1 MSTPDV
7 TEPDGVGWTQCL
19 EEVRGVAERLAQAL
33 DLGDQNREADIALK
47 MFGAISGAC
56 LTFLWADPDHPT
68 FFPSVGYYQMYGSP
82 NPDTVY
88 RTAAVDGNGQY
99 QITGQRGTAPDVS
112 IMAFGGPT
120 AEGLRTYPPFELSE
134 LAVAQDGTFEVV
146 VSRERPAGVQNW
158 WQLDEGMRTLML
170 RSVSEEWGTHVDP
183 RLAIVRLD
191 VDPRRAR
198 VTPQALRERLQ
209 FFPLVVEG
217 MIMSGIKRVR
227 ELRTQ
232 GVINRL
238 AVVDY
243 SGNGGRSDQ
252 WYQEGCFSLADG
264 EVLVIEAHPSPGC
277 RAFSLSLT
285 DPFFSTIDW
294 TNAHSSMNHHQAL
307 LQDGTMWA
315 VVADADPG
323 IHNWLDTTGH
333 RLGVLQCRWL
343 GGTAM
348 PEVSLT
354 PVPVTELDALVPSDV
369 ARVSP
374 EGRVE
379 LVRERQR
386 GAQLRS
392 YW

>member
-1 MSTPDV
+1 V
-7 TEPDGVGWTQCL
+7 TESEEVGWTQCL
-19 EEVRGVAERLAQAL
+19 DELRGLAERLAKDL
-33 DLGDQNREADIALK
+33 DLDDQNREADIALK
-47 MFGAISGAC
+47 MFGAISGAS
-56 LTFLWADPDHPT
+56 LTFLWADPDHPA

-99 QITGQRGTAPDVS
+99 RITGHLGSAPDVS
-112 IMAFGGPT
+112 IMPFGGP
-120 AEGLRTYPPFELSE
+120 AKGGLRTYPPFELSE
-134 LAVAQDGTFEVV
+134 LAVDPDGTFEVV
-146 VSRERPAGVQNW
+146 LSQERPAGVPNW
-158 WQLDEGMRTLML
+158 WKLDEGMRTLML

-198 VTPQALRERLQ
+198 VAPDALRQRLHML
-209 FFPLVVEG
+209 PLVVEG
-217 MIMSGIKRVR
+217 MMMSGITRAR
-227 ELRTQ
+227 DLRTQ

-238 AVVDY
+238 TAVDY

-264 EVLVIEAHPSPGC
+264 EVLVIEAHPSPDC
-277 RAFSLSLT
+277 RTFSLSLT

-294 TNAHSSMNHHQAL
+294 ANVHSSMNHHQAL
-307 LQDGTMWA
+307 LQDGVLWA

-333 RLGVLQCRWL
+333 RLGVLQFRWL

-354 PVPVTELDALVPSDV
+354 PVPATELDAFVPSNI
-369 ARVSP
+369 ARVSAARRS
-374 EGRVE
+374 EQI
-379 LVRERQR
+379 RERQR